1 MHMTYFTFGSNVRKN
16 YVAKMRSEVRRQGH
30 TVTHVASGLCRRR
43 CAFNVLCTRLSFLVD
58 RTIGRA
64 FGTLCRLSVCLSSV
78 VCLLRHVRIAESE
91 PYCHS
96 ILFVCLS
103 VIPRPTAYHD

>member
-1 MHMTYFTFGSNVRKN
+1 MDVTGQMSMLDSSNVTDT
-16 YVAKMRSEVRRQGH
+16 ADAI
-30 TVTHVASGLCRRR
+30 TVLA
-43 CAFNVLCTRLSFLVD
+43 TRYCIVKYCVTF
-58 RTIGRA
+58 
-64 FGTLCRLSVCLSSV
+64 
-78 VCLLRHVRIAESE
+78 AESE